1 MKINNKVIMRSLPMV
16 AAVLGKQYGVK
27 VEVGGITA
35 YTDGNTIHL
44 PSIDLEKQPEMID
57 LVKGF
62 LDHESAHI
70 RHTDFNY
77 LKGQNLTPLAMSLF
91 NIIED
96 WRVENALVKQFPGC
110 RHNFDW
116 LIKHH
121 FAGDIKVTDHP
132 EEIIN
137 YVLYTVRH
145 WDVQDLKDNRQ
156 KIADAIEN
164 LLPGLITEID
174 VIMQSCKNRC
184 KSTIHAIYYALEL
197 EKLLKS
203 SANQNASEK
212 QQKQSKK
219 QVQGDYTGASKND
232 DKQENK
238 RTIYSSSTKKMIN
251 NPSRHVVKDLAKSTQ
266 NQLNQ
271 SAQNSSVRDTV
282 AVEGTKHTT
291 ALRKDDIDYVKR
303 SSIALHTRLQSLLQS
318 SKLKRRRPAR
328 HGRLN
333 PSRLYKIDTDS
344 KLFLRHEQSV
354 GINTS
359 IHILFDTSGSMRHR
373 INLATQ
379 SCYAIADS
387 LSKING
393 VSVAVSSFPANA
405 DENKAAL
412 GNICPTIYPLL
423 KHGEKIH
430 TNFSMK
436 ATGTTPMGASIW
448 WTIQQ
453 DMMRE
458 ESRKIIIIITD
469 GQPDEMQNTVNAIN
483 KGRELGFEFYGIGI
497 INPTIERILGKNSEL
512 INSIDELSPKLFK
525 LLQNALLEKRK

>member
-27 VEVGGITA
+27 VEVGGTAA
-35 YTDGNTIHL
+35 YTDGSTIHL
-44 PSIDLEKQPEMID
+44 PSIDLEKQPDMLNLIRSYT
-57 LVKGF
+57 
-62 LDHESAHI
+62 DHESAHI
-70 RHTDFNY
+70 RHTDFSY
-77 LKGQNLTPLAMSLF
+77 LKSQNLSPLAMSLF

-96 WRVENALVKQFPGC
+96 WRVENELVKQFPGC
-110 RHNFDW
+110 RYNFDW

-121 FAGDIKVTDHP
+121 FAGDIKVTDQP
-132 EEIIN
+132 EEVIN
-137 YVLYTVRH
+137 YILYCIRS
-145 WDVQDLKDNRQ
+145 WDVPEVTPNRDNV
-156 KIADAIEN
+156 AAIVEKQF
-164 LLPGLITEID
+164 PGLISKLNTI
-174 VIMQSCKNRC
+174 INICQRKCQSTVDAVYFAKR
-184 KSTIHAIYYALEL
+184 IVE
-197 EKLLKS
+197 LLK
-203 SANQNASEK
+203 ALSEEHTK
-212 QQKQSKK
+212 HQQKQSKK
-219 QVQGDYTGASKND
+219 KVQGDYTGASKNEE
-232 DKQENK
+232 KQENK
-238 RTIYSSSTKKMIN
+238 RAIYSSSIKKMIN
-251 NPSRHVVKDLAKSTQ
+251 NPSGRVLKDMERMMQ

-271 SAQNSSVRDTV
+271 SAQNSAVRDTV
-282 AVEGTKHTT
+282 AVEGTKHTI
-291 ALRKDDIDYVKR
+291 ALRKGDIDYVKR
-303 SSIALHTRLQSLLQS
+303 SSMALHTRLQSLLQS
-318 SKLKRRRPAR
+318 STLKLRRPAR

-333 PSRLYKIDTDS
+333 ASRLYKIDTDS
-344 KLFLRHEQSV
+344 KLFLRNEQSI

-359 IHILFDTSGSMRHR
+359 IHILFDTSGSMRRR
-373 INLATQ
+373 IELASQ
-379 SCYAIADS
+379 SCFAIAES

-412 GNICPTIYPLL
+412 GNIYPTVYPLL
-423 KHGEKIH
+423 KHGEKVH

-448 WTIQQ
+448 WAMQQ

-458 ESRKIIIIITD
+458 ESRKIILIITD

>member
-1 MKINNKVIMRSLPMV
+1 MV

-27 VEVGGITA
+27 VEVGGTAA

-44 PSIDLEKQPEMID
+44 PSIDLEKQPDVLNLIRSYC
-57 LVKGF
+57 
-62 LDHESAHI
+62 DHESAHI

-77 LKGQNLTPLAMSLF
+77 LKSQNLSQLAMSLF
-91 NIIED
+91 NFIED
-96 WRVENALVKQFPGC
+96 WRVENELVKQFPGC
-110 RHNFDW
+110 RHNFNW

-121 FAGDIKVTDHP
+121 FAGDIKVTDQP

-156 KIADAIEN
+156 KIAAIVEKQ
-164 LLPGLITEID
+164 LPGLTSKVNTIID
-174 VIMQSCKNRC
+174 ICKQKCQSTVDAVYFAKR
-184 KSTIHAIYYALEL
+184 IVE
-197 EKLLKS
+197 LLK
-203 SANQNASEK
+203 ALSEEHTK
-212 QQKQSKK
+212 QQQKQSKK
-219 QVQGDYTGASKND
+219 KLQGDYTGAFKNE

-238 RTIYSSSTKKMIN
+238 RAIYSSSIKKMIN
-251 NPSRHVVKDLAKSTQ
+251 NPSGRIVKDMERMTQ
-266 NQLNQ
+266 GQLNQ

-282 AVEGTKHTT
+282 AVEGSKHTT
-291 ALRKDDIDYVKR
+291 ALRKCDIDYVKR

-344 KLFLRHEQSV
+344 KLFLRNEQSV

-359 IHILFDTSGSMRHR
+359 IHILVDTSGSMRRR
-373 INLATQ
+373 IELASQ

-423 KHGEKIH
+423 KHGEKVH

-448 WTIQQ
+448 WAIQQ
-453 DMMRE
+453 DLLRE

-483 KGRELGFEFYGIGI
+483 KGRELGLEFYGIGI
-497 INPTIERILGKNSEL
+497 VDPTIERILGKNSE
-512 INSIDELSPKLFK
+512 
-525 LLQNALLEKRK
+525 